1 MFLPPFHPTRSQNFG
16 CNGPLVTSAALLL
29 LLMAFEMMPSGA
41 FVQAWMTPPIA
52 RCHSDSIRLVVP
64 SSPRSGG
71 WLHPRINRHSMQ
83 DHSLPPTAKPSNC
96 YSSTTLFMSAL
107 SEGYQ
112 DFGNYVIIQ
121 KVAKEQFGMTDDQ
134 VSVEWKPGRIVVTV
148 RGNVFVSNDEE
159 IDEDEL
165 EDFEEKEGDFLED
178 DVEFE
183 GEDETEEEEEE
194 KEFDRTPSASSSGVD
209 VTKFARAINIA
220 LDDDGV
226 GFQIAETHEIEVTT
240 PGASNELT
248 GIMFQAYKG
257 FEVMTDFQDPKTKK
271 VKTIE
276 GRLVERNDEFTV
288 LNIKGRMKKIKNDM
302 VLSVKLPKAKK
313 EKGAA

>member
-1 MFLPPFHPTRSQNFG
+1 
-16 CNGPLVTSAALLL
+16 
-29 LLMAFEMMPSGA
+29 
-41 FVQAWMTPPIA
+41 
-52 RCHSDSIRLVVP
+52 
-64 SSPRSGG
+64 
-71 WLHPRINRHSMQ
+71 MQ
-83 DHSLPPTAKPSNC
+83 DHSPSPTTQSSFRH
-96 YSSTTLFMSAL
+96 SSTALFMSAL
-107 SEGYQ
+107 PAGYQ
-112 DFGNYVIIQ
+112 DFGNFVIIQ
-121 KVAKEQFGMTDDQ
+121 KVAKEQFGLTDDQ
-134 VSVEWKPGRIVVTV
+134 ISVEWKPGRIVVTV
-148 RGNVFVSNDEE
+148 RGNVFLSNDEE
-159 IDEDEL
+159 IEDDGL
-165 EDFEEKEGDFLED
+165 EDFDEEEVDPLEEDLEFED
-178 DVEFE
+178 D
-183 GEDETEEEEEE
+183 DETEEEEEQ
-194 KEFDRTPSASSSGVD
+194 EFEQTPSASSSGVD
-209 VTKFARAINIA
+209 VTQLARAINMA

-313 EKGAA
+313 EKGAAKSCCLSDILYIFYASTIGKLQQQQLLLPKDGFEG